1 MPNKPKGAITMM
13 NLETKIK
20 EYRELKRM
28 AEEAQSMADAIADEL
43 KAEMTDAGE
52 SKMIVGEYKL
62 SYTEAKRETL
72 DKKRL
77 EADLGDLSEYT
88 KTTYYKRF
96 SVA

>member
-1 MPNKPKGAITMM
+1 MSTIEMSS
-13 NLETKIK
+13 KIK

-28 AEEAQSMADAIADEL
+28 ADEAAAAADSIADEI
-43 KAEMTDAGE
+43 KQAMSDAGQE
-52 SKMIVGEYKL
+52 KMIVGEYKL
-62 SYTEAKRETL
+62 SYTDAKRETL

-77 EADLGDLSEYT
+77 EADLGDLSAYT

>member
-1 MPNKPKGAITMM
+1 MTT
-13 NLETKIK
+13 LQDKIK
-20 EYRELKRM
+20 EYREYSRMIEELEALK
-28 AEEAQSMADAIADEL
+28 SDIADDL
-43 KAEMTDAGE
+43 KAAMAGE
-52 SKMIVGEYKL
+52 SKMVVGEYKL

-88 KTTYYKRF
+88 KVTSYKRF